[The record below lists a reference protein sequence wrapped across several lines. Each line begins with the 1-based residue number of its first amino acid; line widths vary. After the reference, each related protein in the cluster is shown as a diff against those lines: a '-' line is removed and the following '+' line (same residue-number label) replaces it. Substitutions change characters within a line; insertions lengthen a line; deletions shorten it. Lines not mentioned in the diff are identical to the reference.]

1 MKISIRQLGISL
13 VAFLLAVSVLIGFV
27 RNPEIVGGQVL
38 VVRALILNFSIFA
51 ALVAVFPLNTLF
63 YGRPGIFGLFV
74 CLPALLS
81 VFIYFLVLLP
91 RQSSGGVSGEQLSSE
106 FITDASSNGIV
117 EVGFAYPIYTP
128 NVSLRNE
135 GLYTQYVNVFLR
147 MTGAN
152 GGEALFRGVR
162 GRIPGTGLS
171 VEASVQGM
179 LSRNGNYLFN
189 PVALPP
195 ARGIEGKVVFIISNL
210 DDGTSFTDAL
220 SSATQAQ
227 FEVREP
233 DTGTLIAVF
242 PLDRI

>member
-1 MKISIRQLGISL
+1 
-13 VAFLLAVSVLIGFV
+13 
-27 RNPEIVGGQVL
+27 
-38 VVRALILNFSIFA
+38 
-51 ALVAVFPLNTLF
+51 
-63 YGRPGIFGLFV
+63 
-74 CLPALLS
+74 
-81 VFIYFLVLLP
+81 
-91 RQSSGGVSGEQLSSE
+91 
-106 FITDASSNGIV
+106 
-117 EVGFAYPIYTP
+117 
-128 NVSLRNE
+128 
-135 GLYTQYVNVFLR
+135 
-147 MTGAN
+147 
-152 GGEALFRGVR
+152 
-162 GRIPGTGLS
+162 
-171 VEASVQGM
+171 M